1 MPRYLVTGTA
11 TVSYQVIVEAK
22 DEALAEEMGE
32 KLLDRGEGL
41 QGHFQ
46 WEYFETEEE
55 K

>member
-1 MPRYLVTGTA
+1 MPRYLVTGTG

-22 DEALAEEMGE
+22 DEALAHEMGE
-32 KLLDRGEGL
+32 KLLDRGDGV